1 MEYRSPHGRIVDFN
15 KKPLIMG
22 ILNVTPDSFYA
33 GSRVMGEVEQV
44 ARAMI
49 DEGADILD
57 IGGESTRP
65 GAEAVPHEEELRRV
79 VPAIKAIRK
88 FSEIPISI
96 DTYKS
101 VVADEA
107 IKAGADIVND
117 ISGFSFDPEIV
128 NVVQRYRA
136 PYVLMHIKGTPRD
149 MQKNAFY
156 DDVVEE
162 VKAYSKEKIDYLKTR
177 GIEQIILDPGIG
189 FGKRFEDNIELLKN
203 IDKFKSF
210 SIPILVGHSRKSF
223 IGWILGESEP
233 EKRLYGTLGITA
245 YLTLQGVDIIRV
257 HDVKANRDV
266 VETVNRLMAP

>member
-33 GSRVMGEVEQV
+33 GSRVMGEVEHV
-44 ARAMI
+44 ARMMI

-65 GAEAVPHEEELRRV
+65 GAEAVPLEEELRRV
-79 VPAIKAIRK
+79 IPAIKAIRE
-88 FSEIPISI
+88 FSEISISI

-101 VVADEA
+101 EVAEEA

-128 NVVQRYRA
+128 DVVQKYKV
-136 PYVLMHIKGTPRD
+136 PYILMHIKGTPRD
-149 MQKNAFY
+149 MQVNPFY

-162 VKAYSKEKIDYLKTR
+162 VMAYFREKIDYLRTR
-177 GIEQIILDPGIG
+177 GIGQIILDPGIG

-203 IDKFKSF
+203 IDKFKS
-210 SIPILVGHSRKSF
+210 IDLPILVGHSRKSF

-245 YLTLQGVDIIRV
+245 YLTLQGVDILRV
-257 HDVKANRDV
+257 HDVKANSDV
-266 VETVNRLMAP
+266 IEVLRRLI

>member
-1 MEYRSPHGRIVDFN
+1 MEYRSPHGRIIDFN

-22 ILNVTPDSFYA
+22 ILNVTPDSFYTS
-33 GSRVMGEVEQV
+33 SRVMGNVEEV
-44 ARAMI
+44 ARRMI

-65 GAEAVPHEEELRRV
+65 GAEAVPLEEELRRV
-79 VPAIKAIRK
+79 IPAIKAIRK
-88 FSEIPISI
+88 FSEIHISI

-107 IKAGADIVND
+107 VKAGADIVND

-128 NVVQRYRA
+128 DVVHKYKV
-136 PYVLMHIKGTPRD
+136 PYILMHIKGTPRD
-149 MQKNAFY
+149 MQKNPYY

-162 VKAYSKEKIDYLKTR
+162 VMAYFKEKIDYLRRR

-210 SIPILVGHSRKSF
+210 GLPILIGHSRKSF
-223 IGWILGESEP
+223 IRWILGESKP

-245 YLTLQGVDIIRV
+245 YLTLHGVDIIRL

-266 VETVNRLMAP
+266 VEVLSRLI